1 MATSEPKKATTTR
14 RKRGPGDPGRKE
26 RIAKAAIEVINE
38 EGVDA
43 LTHRKV
49 AAQADVPLGSTTYYF
64 KTLDD
69 LLNAALQEAT
79 KNSIAALNEWEA
91 ALPPEADLAS
101 ALADFVMQSIGPMR
115 RSTLAEYNLYAVALH
130 RPKLRKAAV
139 DWDDA
144 IAELLKRRCDPQT
157 AKMAA
162 VLLCGLVMQSVLR
175 DDELRRDEVENVLAR
190 AL

>member
-1 MATSEPKKATTTR
+1 MATSEPKKAPSAR
-14 RKRGPGDPGRKE
+14 RKRGPGDPGRKG
-26 RIAKAAIEVINE
+26 RIAKAAIAVIND
-38 EGVDA
+38 EGVEA

-69 LLNAALQEAT
+69 LLNAALLEAT
-79 KNSIAALNEWEA
+79 KASIAALNEWEA
-91 ALPPEADLAS
+91 ALPAEVDMAS

-144 IAELLKRRCDPQT
+144 IAEVLKRRCDPAT

-162 VLLCGLVMQSVLR
+162 VLLCGLVLQSVLR
-175 DDELRRDEVENVLAR
+175 DDELRREEVEAVLQR